1 MNIAVVGMGVVG
13 GTLARILQEEGHEVG
28 AYDPHKGHD
37 DLTKIRKVD
46 LAFVC
51 VWTPQVG
58 AQLDQSA
65 VFDAV
70 QTLWGQHVENVAIRS
85 TIKPGTITRLQ
96 GLFPSMNFAFVPE
109 FLVESDPYGSSR
121 HADRIVIGS
130 ESSKMIGILDGLM
143 RSVSPGAPV
152 VVTDSEEAVMIKLA
166 SNVMLAAKVSVANEL
181 KEICDQYGLEWDNI
195 RGVVGMDRR
204 IGPEHLRVTEERGYG
219 GSCFPK
225 DMRGM
230 ITAAHDVEVTPT
242 ILEEIERTNA
252 ERRLELNVEAV
263 R

>member
-1 MNIAVVGMGVVG
+1 MKIAIIGLGVVG
-13 GTLARILQEEGHEVG
+13 GTLGTILHEEGHQVG
-28 AYDPHKGHD
+28 AYDPNKGHN
-37 DLTKIRKVD
+37 DLTKIRKAD

-58 AQLDQSA
+58 SQLDQTA

-70 QTLWGQHVENVAIRS
+70 HRLRDEHVKRVVIRS
-85 TIKPGTITRLQ
+85 TIKPGTMTRLQ
-96 GLFPSMNFAFVPE
+96 SMHPDITFAFVPE

-121 HADRIVIGS
+121 HADRIVIGCD
-130 ESSKMIGILDGLM
+130 SSDLIGWLDGLM

-152 VVTDSEEAVMIKLA
+152 VVTDPEEAVMIKLA
-166 SNVMLAAKVSVANEL
+166 SNVMLAVKVSVANEL
-181 KEICDQYGLEWDNI
+181 KEICDQYGVEWDNI

-230 ITAAHDVEVTPT
+230 VTAAHDVEISPT
-242 ILEEIERTNA
+242 ILEEIERSN
-252 ERRLELNVEAV
+252 ERRRAGLAV
-263 R
+263 VR